1 MDLEP
6 GGYVDL
12 GETPSV
18 AARRELPEET
28 GLETSLRYVCSLE
41 FDDPGFQQIS
51 QLYVTE
57 GEGPIRNDATE
68 WQWSGWMNEA

>member
-1 MDLEP
+1 
-6 GGYVDL
+6 VDL

-51 QLYVTE
+51 HLYVTE

-68 WQWSGWMNEA
+68 